1 MEILNTLIADVMEF
15 FNSQDRRQSY
25 ILSYNIMEETREK
38 IGLIPDD
45 IQVGL
50 FAIKILEVKK
60 YLQDFINH

>member
-1 MEILNTLIADVMEF
+1 MEF